1 MNIHNELN
9 HGKGYAVF
17 PIEDMENFKK
27 LRETLIKKI
36 NISKI
41 YEENID
47 YVRKEIAKMSKAEIN
62 RSMIQLLKS
71 SNLSEMIINCCPKL
85 IESLCGKELFIQRRA
100 TVIMNVPGKEQAK
113 QWPHYELMSGISPFT
128 FVICPSDFIIT

>member
-85 IESLCGKELFIQRRA
+85 IESLCSDLNNLFLDTYRI
-100 TVIMNVPGKEQAK
+100 IEQ
-113 QWPHYELMSGISPFT
+113 S
-128 FVICPSDFIIT
+128 IITVKKPNALPKAKYAAYSMKKSRI